1 MYDLASLAE
10 PLVFSLVR
18 RKSEIIYTSH
28 VTSDELEISASIA
41 NKEYFLVIHIKYFLA
56 RNKIFH
62 TTCYSHDLIHECQ
75 PIKLKILLDD
85 GSRRITYNSR
95 FTDQPFHALSL

>member
-18 RKSEIIYTSH
+18 RKSGIIHTSY
-28 VTSDELEISASIA
+28 VTLDELEIP
-41 NKEYFLVIHIKYFLA
+41 IHIKYFWA
-56 RNKIFH
+56 RKKICH
-62 TTCYSHDLIHECQ
+62 TTCYFHDLIHECQ
-75 PIKLKILLDD
+75 PIQLKILLDD

-95 FTDQPFHALSL
+95 FTDQPFHALSLLYEDI

>member
-18 RKSEIIYTSH
+18 RKSEIMYTSY
-28 VTSDELEISASIA
+28 VTSGELEISTSIA
-41 NKEYFLVIHIKYFLA
+41 NKGTFWSFTSS
-56 RNKIFH
+56 IFWLETTFF

-75 PIKLKILLDD
+75 PIKLKVLLED
-85 GSRRITYNSR
+85 GSRNITYDSR
-95 FTDQPFHALSL
+95 FTDQTFHALSL

>member
-18 RKSEIIYTSH
+18 RKSEIIYTFY
-28 VTSDELEISASIA
+28 VTLDELAIP
-41 NKEYFLVIHIKYFLA
+41 IHVKYFLA
-56 RNKIFH
+56 RNKICH